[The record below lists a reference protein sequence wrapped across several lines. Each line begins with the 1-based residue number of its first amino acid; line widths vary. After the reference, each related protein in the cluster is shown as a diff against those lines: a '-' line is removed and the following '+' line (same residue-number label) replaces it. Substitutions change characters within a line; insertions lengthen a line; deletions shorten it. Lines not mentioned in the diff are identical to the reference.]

1 MVHKILNQILAFFQ
15 RFNEHDIT
23 GSAAK
28 ATYYLLLSFFPLC
41 LMLLPLFDDSRILT
55 VFLPSSVAVLLND
68 IAKPELAYQ
77 TTSAVIILWSASA
90 SIWALMTGIH
100 TAYTG
105 ERKLKLIQGRIR
117 AVLLIFILVA
127 ALLLCVSIT
136 FLSKSLINFVIADS
150 AHLSYGLM
158 NGLRLVL
165 LILVIYLI
173 VICLY
178 LFTPNIKVRVRSIS
192 IGAIITAIG
201 WVITTWGFEVYMN
214 LFNNYSALYGSIG
227 AFLGLTLW
235 LYIVSIVLLCGA
247 EINVMLSER
256 RSGKDKIE
264 KQNT

>member
-1 MVHKILNQILAFFQ
+1 MAFIQ

-28 ATYYLLLSFFPLC
+28 ATYYLLLSFFPLS
-41 LMLLPLFDDSRILT
+41 LMLLPLFDDTRILT
-55 VFLPSSVAVLLND
+55 VFLPSSIAVLLND
-68 IAKPELAYQ
+68 IAKPELAFQ

-105 ERKLKLIQGRIR
+105 ERKLKLIQGRLR

-127 ALLLCVSIT
+127 ALILCVSIT
-136 FLSKSLINFVIADS
+136 FFSKPLIYWISDFG
-150 AHLSYGLM
+150 HLSYGLM
-158 NGLRLVL
+158 NGLRLVI

-214 LFNNYSALYGSIG
+214 LFNNYSALYGGIG

-247 EINVMLSER
+247 EINVMLAEK

-264 KQNT
+264 R

>member
-1 MVHKILNQILAFFQ
+1 MAHKILNHILAFIQ

-41 LMLLPLFDDSRILT
+41 LLLLPLFDDTRILT
-55 VFLPSSVAVLLND
+55 IFLPSSVAVLLED
-68 IAKPELAYQ
+68 IVKPELAFQ
-77 TTSAVIILWSASA
+77 TTSIVIILWSASA
-90 SIWALMTGIH
+90 SIWALMTGIY

-105 ERKLKLIQGRIR
+105 EKKLKLIQGRIR
-117 AVLLIFILVA
+117 AILLIFILVA
-127 ALLLCVSIT
+127 ALLLCVSVTI
-136 FLSKSLINFVIADS
+136 FSKSLIYWIIEDFV
-150 AHLSYGLM
+150 HLSYGLM
-158 NGLRLVL
+158 NGLRLVI
-165 LILVIYLI
+165 LILIIYFI

-178 LFTPNIKVRVRSIS
+178 QFTPNLKVRVRSIS

-201 WVITTWGFEVYMN
+201 WVITTWGFEVYMK

-256 RSGKDKIE
+256 RNE
-264 KQNT
+264 KEDLNQHF